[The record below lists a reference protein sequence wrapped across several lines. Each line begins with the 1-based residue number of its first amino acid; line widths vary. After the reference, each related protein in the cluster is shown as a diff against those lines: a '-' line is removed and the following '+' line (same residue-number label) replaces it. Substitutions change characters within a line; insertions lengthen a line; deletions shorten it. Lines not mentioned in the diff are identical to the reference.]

1 MDIKELRTAFQK
13 ELALVERNVELSKQ
27 SDPDSYYY
35 WTGYL
40 AALNYADDLLTSLVD
55 PNTIKDYTL

>member
-1 MDIKELRTAFQK
+1 MDIKELYTALQK
-13 ELALVERNVELSKQ
+13 ELALAEHNVESSRQ

-40 AALNYADDLLTSLVD
+40 AALNYADDLLLTLSES
-55 PNTIKDYTL
+55 NSTEDYIL